1 MADHEAPSRSKQL
14 VETAF
19 FQLAKLHIWIHR
31 PTKVVV
37 VGSVGKTSTKLA
49 LAHMLE
55 TEKKVSYMDDS
66 YNDGIGLYLSVFE
79 LKVPARTTPIRWLGL
94 FLRAVLHML
103 IRHDEILV
111 LEYGISKPGD
121 MDAMLKLARPDIT
134 VLTAV
139 TPEHMEY
146 LRTTDIV
153 GQEETKA
160 VRAAR
165 QYAVVNAVDVDE
177 KYLSDINVPL
187 LRYGDSAG
195 LDAHFTVR
203 SLASDGARVD
213 FVIDENELADTR
225 VQIISEPLI
234 RQTAGALLA
243 AKRLGISL
251 EGLRRAV
258 EAITPVPGRM
268 RLFRGLHDATILDD
282 TANFSP
288 VAGVAALDTLKKLPA
303 KRRIA
308 ILGNM
313 HELGDYIEQGYREV
327 GEAFDGIDIFVFVGE
342 LAKEHFG
349 NIAKS
354 KGYVEGETM
363 HFFDNSP
370 EAGAFVRDS
379 LLTSGDAVVVKG
391 PFGGFYLEEATK
403 KLLADSDDAQ
413 FLTRQSEFW
422 HHKKQV
428 HFGKLL
434 DV

>member
-1 MADHEAPSRSKQL
+1 MADHDAPSRSKQL
-14 VETAF
+14 VEAAF

-79 LKVPARTTPIRWLGL
+79 LKVPARTTPLRWLGL
-94 FLRAVLHML
+94 YLRAIWHMVTH
-103 IRHDEILV
+103 HDEILV
-111 LEYGISKPGD
+111 LEYGITKPGD
-121 MDAMLKLARPDIT
+121 MDEMLKLARPDAT

-146 LRTTDIV
+146 LKTIDIV
-153 GQEETKA
+153 GEEETKA
-160 VRAAR
+160 VRAA
-165 QYAVVNAVDVDE
+165 QHYAVVNAVDIDE
-177 KYLSDINVPL
+177 KYLSDITVPL
-187 LRYGDSAG
+187 LRYGDNAS

-203 SLASDGARVD
+203 SLTSDGARVD
-213 FVIDENELADTR
+213 FVIDGVELADTHVR
-225 VQIISEPLI
+225 IVSEPLI

-243 AKRLGISL
+243 AKRLGVSPS
-251 EGLRRAV
+251 GLRQAV

-268 RLFRGLHDATILDD
+268 RLFRGLHDTTILDD

-288 VAGVAALDTLKKLPA
+288 VAGVVALDTLKKLPA

-313 HELGDYIEQGYREV
+313 HELGDYIEPGYREV

-349 NIAKS
+349 AIARS

-363 HFFDNSP
+363 HLFDTSP
-370 EAGAFVRDS
+370 EAGAFVRDH
-379 LLTSGDAVVVKG
+379 LLAGGDAVVVKG

-403 KLLADSDDAQ
+403 KLLAEPSDAQ

-422 HHKKQV
+422 HHKKQA

-434 DV
+434 DI